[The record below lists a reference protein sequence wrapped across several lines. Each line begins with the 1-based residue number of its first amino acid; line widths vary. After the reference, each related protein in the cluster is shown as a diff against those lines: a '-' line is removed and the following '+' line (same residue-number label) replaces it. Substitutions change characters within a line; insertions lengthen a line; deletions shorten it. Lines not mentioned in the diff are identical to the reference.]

1 MHMSAAGI
9 PQGHIAAAVRS
20 GISEPTLRSHFRAE
34 LDLAR
39 DQTTALA
46 VGKLVRAI
54 ERGEAWAI
62 CFWLKCRAGWQE
74 RRQIEVSAEVSLV
87 EILRRRQAKQLPASA
102 AETTVNLEILPDDKR
117 V

>member
-1 MHMSAAGI
+1 LHMSAAGI

-54 ERGEAWAI
+54 ERCEAWAI

-74 RRQIEVSAEVSLV
+74 RRQMEVSAEVSLV

>member
-1 MHMSAAGI
+1 LHMSAAGI

-54 ERGEAWAI
+54 ERGEAWAM
-62 CFWLKCRAGWQE
+62 FGD
-74 RRQIEVSAEVSLV
+74 
-87 EILRRRQAKQLPASA
+87 
-102 AETTVNLEILPDDKR
+102 N
-117 V
+117 